1 MVPTTRTE
9 GSDVRKTIVSIIKD
23 TIKEGIKHK
32 WTEEDVESIRETLE
46 GSDPIFSRALA
57 RSGLLKDLAVC
68 YATNCSNITSP
79 ALSTSRVNIPLVN
92 NPDNPPNCPQNL
104 PTLTPEP

>member
-1 MVPTTRTE
+1 VAPTIRTE
-9 GSDVRKTIVSIIKD
+9 GSDVRKTIVSTMKD

-57 RSGLLKDLAVC
+57 CSGLLKDLAVC

-79 ALSTSRVNIPLVN
+79 ALSTS
-92 NPDNPPNCPQNL
+92 
-104 PTLTPEP
+104 